1 MIERYSIIAT
11 SEQLAERFSVDVPES
26 YRVRYNAAPAQ
37 LLPVITDES
46 PQGISFFYW
55 GTSPEWTKSKIPGEK
70 IINTR
75 AEVIPEKPV
84 LKKNLV
90 KRRCIIPA
98 DGFYGWKKVGKK
110 SSVPYRFT
118 HHTENLFAIA
128 GLWEEYDNDEGE
140 MFHTFTM
147 ITTVS
152 DQLVMSV
159 AERMPCILEKRFEK
173 LWLSKQT
180 TEEQLITILT
190 STSNSNTRGYTI
202 APAINRIEADNPTV
216 ILPAPAADQFGNL
229 RLFD

>member
-1 MIERYSIIAT
+1 MIERYSVIAT
-11 SEQLAERFSVDVPES
+11 TEQLAERFAIDVPES
-26 YRVRYNAAPAQ
+26 YVPRYNAAPAQ

-46 PQGISFFYW
+46 SQGVSFFYW
-55 GTSPEWTKSKIPGEK
+55 GTSPQWTKDKIPGEK
-70 IINTR
+70 IINVR
-75 AEVIPEKPV
+75 AEIIPEKPV

-110 SSVPYRFT
+110 ASVPYRFT
-118 HHTENLFAIA
+118 HHTEKLFAIA

-152 DQLVMSV
+152 DDLVMPV
-159 AERMPCILEKRFEK
+159 AERMPCILDKRFEK
-173 LWLSKQT
+173 IWLSKQT

-190 STSNSNTRGYTI
+190 STSISNTRGYTI
-202 APAINRIEADNPTV
+202 APAINRIESDNPTL

-229 RLFD
+229 KLFD